1 MQLHMRSV
9 RLPDSSCRLVNIAMP
24 NNGIRN
30 IPVLQLADDL
40 AQGCNTA
47 ENLARSC
54 LEQISNPAGEGARA
68 FIEVDEEKILDQARA
83 SDLLRHH
90 AIAPTALAGI
100 PVSVK
105 DLFDVAGE
113 VTRAGSKVLAE
124 APPAKRDAPA
134 IARLRAAGA
143 VLTGRT
149 NMTEFAYS
157 GVGLNPH
164 YGTPANPWDRTTGR
178 IPGGSSSGG
187 AVSVMDGMAA
197 LAIGTDTGG
206 SCRIPAALCG
216 LVGFKPTA
224 TRIPLYGCYP
234 LSPSQD
240 SIGAMGNSV
249 SCVALADSI
258 MAGEEFSAPV
268 AGPVSHLHLAMS
280 ETMFFDNIDEGVA
293 RAFEAA
299 LGALRDGGAQI
310 DTITLAE
317 IEQLP
322 ALADRGGIV
331 GVEAN
336 AHHRDMIGLHGEDY
350 DPRVRVRIELAGT
363 VTGDEYLNF
372 LSLRRELIAGFAERI
387 APYDALILPTVPI
400 IAPPFSA
407 FEDDEAYFR
416 LNRLLLRNPGCFNAL
431 DCCAITLPCHEPGDA
446 PVGLM
451 LASVAGRDR
460 QLFNVAASVES
471 GLAHRFG

>member
-1 MQLHMRSV
+1 MRH
-9 RLPDSSCRLVNIAMP
+9 D
-24 NNGIRN
+24 GIRN

-40 AQGCNTA
+40 AQGCNTS
-47 ENLARSC
+47 ENMARAC
-54 LEQISNPAGEGARA
+54 LEQIRNPAGEGARA
-68 FIEVDEEKILDQARA
+68 FIAVDEEKIVDQARA
-83 SDLLRHH
+83 SDLLRRH

-100 PVSVK
+100 PVSIK

-113 VTRAGSKVLAE
+113 VTRAGSKVLAD
-124 APPAKRDAPA
+124 ASPAKRDAPA
-134 IARLRAAGA
+134 IARLRASGA

-149 NMTEFAYS
+149 NMTEFAFS

-164 YGTPANPWDRTTGR
+164 YGTPANPWDRATGR

-224 TRIPLYGCYP
+224 ARIPLEGCYP

-249 SCVALADSI
+249 ACVALADSV
-258 MAGEEFSAPV
+258 MAGEAFASPV
-268 AGPVSHLHLAMS
+268 VSPVSQLRLAVPA
-280 ETMFFDNIDEGVA
+280 TMVFDDIDDDVA
-293 RAFEAA
+293 RAFDAA
-299 LGALRDGGAQI
+299 LGALRDGGAHI
-310 DTITLAE
+310 ETIAFDE
-317 IEQLP
+317 IERLP

-336 AHHRDMIGLHGEDY
+336 AHHRDMISLHGEDY
-350 DPRVRVRIELAGT
+350 DPRVRSRIELAGSI
-363 VTGDEYLNF
+363 TGEEYLTLLN
-372 LSLRRELIAGFAERI
+372 LRRELINSFAQRI
-387 APYDALILPTVPI
+387 ASYDALILPTVPI
-400 IAPPFSA
+400 IAPPFAA
-407 FEDDEAYFR
+407 FDDNDSYMR
-416 LNRLLLRNPGCFNAL
+416 LNRLLLRNPSCFNAL

-451 LASVAGRDR
+451 LASAGGRDR
-460 QLFNVAASVES
+460 QLFDTAASVES
-471 GLAHRFG
+471 GLARQFA